1 MYMNIVI
8 RGHIRNAFESE
19 ELYEF
24 LKHIT
29 DRHDVKIFIHTWDK
43 KQNTLSWR
51 HIEEDSAPVTTD
63 LIRSY
68 FKDIFVRVKKII
80 IESDSDIELHGNV
93 EGKLASSRTSLLG
106 WKRYV
111 YGQHRIIKH
120 VYDSVDMIETSDFLL
135 NIRFD
140 LFTNS
145 YVFPL
150 EEITSFIENNY
161 DRTHRQNKF
170 LREGNFCGI
179 DNITVGSIES
189 QYTLIS
195 KIHFCLDDIL
205 EYHQDLKHPEFAFR
219 IAHTILS
226 T

>member
-1 MYMNIVI
+1 MNIVI
-8 RGHIRNAFESE
+8 RGHIRNAFETE
-19 ELYEF
+19 ELYEL
-24 LKHIT
+24 LKCMADKYDI
-29 DRHDVKIFIHTWDK
+29 KIFIHTWDK

-51 HIEEDSAPVTTD
+51 HIEEDSTPVTTE

-68 FKDIFVRVKKII
+68 FKDIFVNVKEII

-106 WKRYV
+106 WKRYIFGNYQV
-111 YGQHRIIKH
+111 IKY
-120 VYDSVDMIETSDFLL
+120 VYDISDNKDEFLL

-150 EEITSFIENNY
+150 EEIISFIKNNY
-161 DRTHRQNKF
+161 GIAHRHNKF

-179 DNITVGSIES
+179 DNIIVGSTES
-189 QYTLIS
+189 QYALIS
-195 KIHFCLDDIL
+195 KIHFSLDDIL
-205 EYHQDLKHPEFAFR
+205 EYHQDMKHPEFAFR
-219 IAHTILS
+219 LAHDILS
-226 T
+226 K

>member
-1 MYMNIVI
+1 MNIVI
-8 RGHIRNAFESE
+8 RGHIRNAFETE

-29 DRHDVKIFIHTWDK
+29 DRYDDVKIFIHTWDE
-43 KQNTLSWR
+43 KQNALSWR
-51 HIEEDSAPVTTD
+51 HIEEDSTPITTE
-63 LIRSY
+63 LIHSY
-68 FKDIFVRVKKII
+68 FKDIFEHVKKII

-106 WKRYV
+106 WKRYA

-120 VYDSVDMIETSDFLL
+120 VYDSVDITEKKDFLL

-145 YVFPL
+145 FVFPF
-150 EEITSFIENNY
+150 EEITSFIKNNY
-161 DRTHRQNKF
+161 GISHRQNKF
-170 LREGNFCGI
+170 LREGSFCGI
-179 DNITVGSIES
+179 DNIIVGSIES
-189 QYTLIS
+189 QYELIS
-195 KIHFCLDDIL
+195 IIHFCLDDIL
-205 EYHQDLKHPEFAFR
+205 EDHKELKNPEFAFR

-226 T
+226 

>member
-1 MYMNIVI
+1 MADKYDI
-8 RGHIRNAFESE
+8 
-19 ELYEF
+19 
-24 LKHIT
+24 
-29 DRHDVKIFIHTWDK
+29 KIFIHTWDK

-51 HIEEDSAPVTTD
+51 HVEEDSTPVTTE

-68 FKDIFVRVKKII
+68 FKDIFVNVKEII

-106 WKRYV
+106 WKRYIFGNYQV
-111 YGQHRIIKH
+111 IKY
-120 VYDSVDMIETSDFLL
+120 VYDISDNKDEFLL

-150 EEITSFIENNY
+150 EEIISFINNNY
-161 DRTHRQNKF
+161 GVTHRHNTF

-179 DNITVGSIES
+179 DNIIVGSIES
-189 QYTLIS
+189 QYNLVST
-195 KIHFCLDDIL
+195 IHFGLDDIL
-205 EYHQDLKHPEFAFR
+205 EYHQDLKHPEFVIP
-219 IAHTILS
+219 IANTNIIYRRTRQNISHTVLS
-226 T
+226 K